1 MIDCLIMGDSIAVGI
16 AQHRVECITYAS
28 VGVNSRKFVDN
39 HITGDLSAKTVVISL
54 GSNDSKDM
62 KTLSE
67 LFALRQVINAKKVI
81 WVLPAKNKT
90 AAQAVSIV
98 ADKFEDKTAQILE
111 VSKDLVHPTAK
122 EYKRL
127 AGITK

>member
-81 WVLPAKNKT
+81 WVLPAKNKA